1 MIMKNFKQHFLNI
14 VAFVAALA
22 TTAQTKIAYAQLRNP
37 VTGAFGDSASLEDA
51 KSGALFTRYF
61 VLIWNA
67 AITVGA
73 LVVIIMFIW
82 GAVQWIT
89 SGDDAG
95 KVQAAQR
102 RLLNAALGIVLLV
115 ASFTIIAFI
124 NRLFFGGEFD
134 ILSPVLPFASNA
146 EP

>member
-1 MIMKNFKQHFLNI
+1 MKKIKLLLARFSAFLAAGTVFAHNS
-14 VAFVAALA
+14 VAH
-22 TTAQTKIAYAQLRNP
+22 AQLRNP
-37 VTGAFGDSASLEDA
+37 VTGAFGDSASLDDA

-124 NRLFFGGEFD
+124 NQLFFGGEFD

-146 EP
+146 EPQP

>member
-1 MIMKNFKQHFLNI
+1 MKKIKLLLARFSAFLAAGTVFAHNS
-14 VAFVAALA
+14 VAH
-22 TTAQTKIAYAQLRNP
+22 AQLRNP
-37 VTGAFGDSASLEDA
+37 VTGAFGDSASLDDA

-73 LVVIIMFIW
+73 LVVIIMLLKR
-82 GAVQWIT
+82 VQWIT

-124 NRLFFGGEFD
+124 NQLFFGGEFD

-146 EP
+146 EPQP

>member
-1 MIMKNFKQHFLNI
+1 MKNIKQLI
-14 VAFVAALA
+14 TRLAAFFGAAA
-22 TTAQTKIAYAQLRNP
+22 MVAQTKIAHAQLRNP
-37 VTGAFGDSASLEDA
+37 VTGEFGDPASLEDA

-61 VLIWNA
+61 VLVWNA

-124 NRLFFGGEFD
+124 NQLFFGGEFD

-146 EP
+146 EPQP